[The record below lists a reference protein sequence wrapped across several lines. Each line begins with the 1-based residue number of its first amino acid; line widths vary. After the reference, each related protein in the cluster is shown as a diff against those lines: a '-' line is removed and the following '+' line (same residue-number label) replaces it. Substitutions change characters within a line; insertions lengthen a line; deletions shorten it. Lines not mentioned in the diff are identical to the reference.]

1 MSDLCIELV
10 NQYEKENMNICNNLI
25 DISQDS
31 LGLSEISKSKFS
43 EPYHIYCTKCKRVQ
57 VVNFISK
64 NEVKLICECKG
75 PSKVFQIKDCFK
87 YLYKSNKIDT
97 EDENLKCF
105 FHPDEKYGY
114 YCEICKRNLCSKC
127 VDDDI
132 EHKDKIKIFALDNN
146 TIYKRRYI
154 YDLIKEKNQFYIDNV
169 EFENDDESDV
179 SKYKLV
185 YKKNNNPKDKEGEQN
200 DSMSNDESIDEGKLI
215 MKKVEND
222 INTDET
228 KLQII
233 NIMNDNNNEELDENE
248 YFLMNLLSIILDDS
262 QNYPNFNHIETISNV
277 EKFIILYFKQYNE
290 IKLKYEFK
298 NENINNNT
306 NEIELF
312 GSQFVENNKQ
322 KCFLLIN
329 KRIMELNRLINLTNI
344 FKKIPEV
351 NPIILDVRLI
361 EKKNQLM
368 SDLSFMFSEISTI
381 REINFNNYDTHNIK
395 SMAHMFNNCS
405 SLTELPDIS
414 LLNTTN
420 VTDISYMFNNCS
432 SIKNL
437 PDISKWDTRNVT
449 NMSYMFYNCTSLEI
463 LPDISAWNVKKL
475 KNFSYMF
482 GNCKSLTNLSILSA
496 WELKDDSQTETM
508 LQGCELIEAQIRSQR
523 HFNFC
528 DCLSCYSQIFV
539 SVVVIVVN
547 ILLNFFC

>member
-43 EPYHIYCTKCKRVQ
+43 EPYHIYCTECKRVQ

-64 NEVKLICECKG
+64 SEVKLICECKV
-75 PSKVFQIKDCFK
+75 PSKVFQIKECFK
-87 YLYKSNKIDT
+87 YLYKSNKIDI

-114 YCEICKRNLCSKC
+114 YCEICKKNLCSKC

-169 EFENDDESDV
+169 EFENDDESDA
-179 SKYKLV
+179 SKYKLI
-185 YKKNNNPKDKEGEQN
+185 YKKNNNQKDKEGEQN
-200 DSMSNDESIDEGKLI
+200 DNISKDESIDEGKLI
-215 MKKVEND
+215 MQKVEND

-290 IKLKYEFK
+290 IKLKYEFN
-298 NENINNNT
+298 NENINNN
-306 NEIELF
+306 NEIEL
-312 GSQFVENNKQ
+312 
-322 KCFLLIN
+322 
-329 KRIMELNRLINLTNI
+329 T
-344 FKKIPEV
+344 
-351 NPIILDVRLI
+351 
-361 EKKNQLM
+361 
-368 SDLSFMFSEISTI
+368 
-381 REINFNNYDTHNIK
+381 
-395 SMAHMFNNCS
+395 
-405 SLTELPDIS
+405 
-414 LLNTTN
+414 
-420 VTDISYMFNNCS
+420 
-432 SIKNL
+432 
-437 PDISKWDTRNVT
+437 
-449 NMSYMFYNCTSLEI
+449 
-463 LPDISAWNVKKL
+463 
-475 KNFSYMF
+475 
-482 GNCKSLTNLSILSA
+482 
-496 WELKDDSQTETM
+496 
-508 LQGCELIEAQIRSQR
+508 
-523 HFNFC
+523 
-528 DCLSCYSQIFV
+528 
-539 SVVVIVVN
+539 
-547 ILLNFFC
+547 